1 MKSFLNFA
9 KSRHSVRNYEE
20 KEVEQVKIDEILEAG
35 RIAPS
40 AANKQPCRFLV
51 LKEKES
57 IKKLQKA
64 CNSHGA
70 PLVMV
75 VCSNKHSVWVRP
87 FDNASMIDID
97 ASIAT
102 DHMMMCAQ
110 DLGLSSCWITYF
122 KPDILRKEFKIPH
135 ELIPINILAIGYGKE
150 APKSIERYAQDR
162 NAMKDIVYYNSF

>member
-1 MKSFLNFA
+1 MKNFLDLA
-9 KSRHSVRNYEE
+9 KSRHSVRNYNE
-20 KEVEQVKIDEILEAG
+20 KEVEQARIDKILEAG

-70 PLVMV
+70 TLVII

-87 FDNASMIDID
+87 FDNASMVDID

-102 DHMMMCAQ
+102 DHMMMCVQ

-122 KPDILRKEFKIPH
+122 KPDILRDEFNIPE

-150 APKSIERYAQDR
+150 TPKSIERYSQDR
-162 NAMKDIVYYNSF
+162 NSMEDIVHYNSF